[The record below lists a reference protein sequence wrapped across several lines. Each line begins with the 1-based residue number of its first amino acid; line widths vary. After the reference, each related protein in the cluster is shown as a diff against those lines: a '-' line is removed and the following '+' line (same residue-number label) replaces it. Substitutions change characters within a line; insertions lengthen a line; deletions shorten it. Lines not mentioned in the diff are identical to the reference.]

1 MLGLGNTLSGGI
13 VPVAAAALSFS
24 DNKAITGI
32 TSSST
37 YLGSTTN
44 MPQVFHHATADQT
57 WTIVHTFDY
66 DKDETHYTMG
76 MGFASG
82 KYFSFGYWGQN
93 TQCLVWTFMQGHV
106 QGSGPGHMPVN
117 VTDINASGKWT
128 VVLTKTGDTYEDLNV
143 YVNDGSAFDSSTNPT
158 DIVPLY
164 TSAPTS
170 LTIGKSPH
178 GGGFPYGGDKKM
190 NDFAIFDGAFSEG
203 EAAEAYNSGT
213 TLDLRTHSR
222 ASDLAHYWMMGDG
235 DDAGDGTGN
244 ADGTGDVI
252 FDMAGDC
259 DLTMTGINS
268 DNIVEW

>member
-13 VPVAAAALSFS
+13 VPAAAAVASFT
-24 DNKAITGI
+24 DTKAITGI

-37 YLGSTTN
+37 YLSSTSN

-66 DKDETHYTMG
+66 DKDATHYTFG

-82 KYFSFGYWGQN
+82 KYYSHGYWGQN
-93 TQCLVWTFMQGHV
+93 TQALIWTFMQGHV
-106 QGSGPGHMPVN
+106 QGSGPGHMPVYN
-117 VTDINASGKWT
+117 TDINASGKWT
-128 VVLTKTGDTYEDLNV
+128 MTITKTGNTYEDLNV
-143 YVNDGSAFDSSTNPT
+143 YINDGNAFDSGTSPT

-178 GGGFPYGGDKKM
+178 GGGFPAGGDKKM
-190 NDFAIFDGAFSEG
+190 NDLAIFDGAFSDA

-252 FDMAGDC
+252 FDMAGSC